1 MLKDTSSSFEDD
13 ISMFLDCFPVSS
25 PHQVDAMFA
34 LTDGQREMFADDFL
48 GLIHQ
53 SNVQILVVVESTSY
67 RVVNSW
73 THANL
78 HSRTVKQQYTSIQ
91 RELLA
96 KTPRRG

>member
-1 MLKDTSSSFEDD
+1 MLKDTSSCIEDD

-25 PHQVDAMFA
+25 PHQGDAMLA

-53 SNVQILVVVESTSY
+53 SNVQILGIVVGVKSTSY
-67 RVVNSW
+67 QVVNSW

-78 HSRTVKQQYTSIQ
+78 CSRTVKQQ
-91 RELLA
+91 
-96 KTPRRG
+96 